1 MSLDKRL
8 DILSKSIIKDIEIK
22 LAKSDKTIKEH
33 IIELLEVLDVLRD
46 LGYLKDE
53 RIFNLAQKACIYHDL
68 GKLNEEFQNR
78 VKSKEKKLRFNKNKE
93 IVHNVL
99 SAYFIDDSKFEQ
111 YDDYLKVAHSVIN
124 HHNYG
129 DTTKIVNENKDMI
142 YKLIDGFDIYDFDDI
157 TIGELSGLIDDIDS
171 IKIKGYL
178 HKCDYNA
185 SAGSVAE
192 YPNDFLEKSLNSL
205 MKRWQSENKGSDWNE
220 LQKFCMEN
228 KDENIIAV
236 AQTGMGKTEAGL
248 LWIGD
253 TKGFFVL
260 PLRTAINAIYDR
272 VRKEILNG
280 EKLDTRLAILHSS
293 SLEYYLNT
301 LNNDN
306 DKNKCIDD
314 KEEIDFINY
323 ESVGK
328 QLSIPLNIS
337 TMDQLF
343 DFVYKYKG
351 YELKLTTLAYS
362 KIVIDEIQMYSPDL
376 LAYLIC
382 GLEKIVEL
390 GGKIAI
396 LTATLPPF
404 VKDLLEKNISF
415 KYNPN
420 EFTNDMKRHNLKVMD
435 ERINADDIYIKYI
448 ENKSLGKENKILVVC
463 NTIKEAQRIYE
474 QLRDML
480 NDSKEEL
487 KILHSKFIKKERLEK
502 EEEILNFGKTY
513 DEYENIDKQNGIW
526 ISTSIVEASLDID
539 FDYLFTELQDLN
551 SLFQRVGRCNR
562 KGKKDSS
569 YYNCYVYTKIDNTN
583 LINAD
588 KGFIDK
594 KLYELSKEAILNYD
608 GQISEKEK
616 IKLINTYLTTENL
629 RNSDYMREYR
639 KIYDFIKNIQPYK
652 FELDEIDLRNIL
664 SQEVIPSPIYFKYL
678 DKIQDI
684 EVKLKDIKWKLKDKK
699 LSKLEKNKLKQEKVK
714 LIDEVKKYTVSIH
727 PNDVRNY
734 KKAVKNRQATIYN
747 NVRLSDYEY
756 ISVIECIY
764 DEAGYKRMDYKEKKN
779 DIDNY
784 MF

>member
-111 YDDYLKVAHSVIN
+111 YDDYLRVAHSVIN

-502 EEEILNFGKTY
+502 EEEILSFGKTY

-678 DKIQDI
+678 GKIQDI

-699 LSKLEKNKLKQEKVK
+699 LSKLEKNKLKQEKVR